1 MANIRKR
8 GNTYQIRVS
17 CGYDTQGNQVMQ
29 TTTWKPETGMT
40 PRQIE
45 KEALLFEEK
54 CLKGQVTANVKFEE
68 FAKQWFTEYAE
79 LNLRNTSYQRMR
91 QLTKRVYPALGHLR
105 IDKITSRQV
114 QQFINDLSRN

>member
-1 MANIRKR
+1 MANIIKR

-68 FAKQWFTEYAE
+68 FAEQWFTEYAE